1 MKLLN
6 YTFLNLLCPCETAL
20 NQDALNATTF
30 LNLLDAPLSTP
41 EEEGVGFWVCGG
53 NHTLQ
58 ANKFHS
64 AELERGL
71 GEENCSS
78 PSSREEKNEALLR
91 MVQNGKPSNNGA
103 PDGTFDSLT
112 AAAPLLAIQP
122 LQNPL
127 TTQILPEVSVQR
139 QRQMMS
145 GIDS

>member
-1 MKLLN
+1 MRSTQLRFL
-6 YTFLNLLCPCETAL
+6 TFSTRRCP
-20 NQDALNATTF
+20 
-30 LNLLDAPLSTP
+30 PLRRK
-41 EEEGVGFWVCGG
+41 EWGFWVCGG
-53 NHTLQ
+53 NHTFQ

-91 MVQNGKPSNNGA
+91 MVENWKPSNNGA
-103 PDGTFDSLT
+103 FYFPDGTFTYSLG